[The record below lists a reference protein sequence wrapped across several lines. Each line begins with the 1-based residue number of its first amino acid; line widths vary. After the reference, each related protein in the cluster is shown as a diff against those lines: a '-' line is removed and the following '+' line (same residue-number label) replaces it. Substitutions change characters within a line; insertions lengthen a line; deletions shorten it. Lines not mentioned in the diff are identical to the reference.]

1 MVFRKTVIGINICW
15 ALLFLTTSLQGQCP
29 ITVSAGPDKVVCNS
43 GGSTSLD
50 GVINGNYLD
59 FRWSPLTGLG
69 DPNSLTPSVTVT
81 GTVTYTLTAAAFDP
95 SAPNLF
101 TNPGFESGTSGY
113 STGYSYSATPITP
126 GTYILT
132 TSPELVVN
140 NFPPCD
146 DHTFGNGTGNLML
159 VNGNGNANTQVW
171 CQSVPVMPNSWY
183 FLEAWAL
190 VSPITPPALQ
200 FSVNGTLIG
209 TPAYLSANG
218 CDWQN
223 FTATWFSGTS
233 SSATVCV
240 FDVSGTG
247 NGLFGNDFAL
257 DDLFMSKACTVSDQV
272 KVEVANVNAV
282 LQPSIQLPCT
292 ALETG
297 ITLNGSGSSSG
308 PGITY
313 EWDGP
318 GILSGGNTPTPV
330 VNEPGTYTLTVS
342 LHTGSETCSD
352 VASIN
357 VISDPFTVMA
367 EAIVLEELNCQVN
380 SVTIDGSASSAGPN
394 ITYAWS
400 PITGIL
406 SGGNTPQPEVNA
418 PGIYTLTVT
427 HQLGNC
433 TSTASVT
440 VNQNLAPAIAV
451 ATANTTLP
459 CQGPGSVT
467 LSGSGSSTGPA
478 FLYTWTGPG
487 IVSGASTLNN
497 CTVNA
502 SGIYTLLVT
511 NDISGCTSIDTA
523 IVLQSGIAPI
533 VQISTQGQLSCLDT
547 TMTLNSTGSSFG
559 PGFSYTWSSTNGN
572 ILSSLEGASI
582 QIDSSGTYQLL
593 ITNQQ
598 TGCTASANVQIQGN
612 YSVPLLQF
620 DSTLVFNCIA
630 DSLEII
636 GTPQSV
642 AFPQYSWSTTNG
654 SITSG
659 GNTLSPWVN
668 TPGSYLLLA
677 SDSLSG
683 CSTTYWV
690 EVIADTLSPSILF
703 QPPGALTCI
712 QTETVLS
719 AQSTPNSVPFWY
731 FSAPSGSPGTGILM
745 GENSFQ
751 PLVNAAGT
759 YVLTLI
765 DTLNG
770 CSGVDSLVVLEN
782 KLPPV
787 VEAGQDTLLTCT
799 VSSIL
804 ISAAGPLQQVSYQWS
819 NGDIGLQTVVN
830 QPSQLVLTATD
841 SLTGCFTTD
850 TVLVEQSTDVPVISI
865 SPPNL
870 LTCSQNSTEIVA
882 SFLPTLSYQW
892 TYLGT
897 GGGILSGATSSTVMA
912 GSAGTYTLII
922 TDDVN
927 SCTNEYTV
935 TVQQST
941 TLPVANAGPP
951 QVLSCGQSS
960 AQLEGTLSSVGS
972 QYQYQWSTLDGQIQQ
987 GATTLSP
994 TISAPGTYWLTVTDT
1009 LNGCSATAQVVVDND
1024 SNVPNVVINDP
1035 GTLTCAQS
1043 NLLITSLGSSVGTTF
1058 QYNWTG
1064 PGLLSDPELTTATI
1078 NQPGLY
1084 TLAVLNIQNNC
1095 SSSATVLILEDRT
1108 PPLANIMP
1116 PTGLITCD
1124 QTQIDLDASAST
1136 LGMEYYWTGPGIV
1149 SGTNSMIAVV
1159 NVPGSYSLEVVN
1171 PLNGC
1176 TASATVN
1183 VGQDIEEPLFS
1194 ILPIGSLN
1202 CFSSSIS
1209 LQASSNASN
1218 YIYTWMGPGIIGGAN
1233 SNEVFLNLPGDYS
1246 LTATNANN
1254 GCTGLQS
1261 IEVTGDFQV
1270 PIAVAEANEILNCL
1284 QSTVSISGVGS
1295 SMGMNYSWSGP
1306 GIVSGSSSL
1315 TPIVNLP
1322 GAYQLVITDPNNGCT
1337 NQAEVMVIED
1347 RSPPIAQ
1354 ANTPEILSCIQ
1365 TQINLNS
1372 IGSSAGMNYSWS
1384 GPGILSGAN
1393 SESPLVNAAGTY
1405 ELLVTNPTSGCS
1417 AISEVVVVEDRIAPV
1432 AIAGPNQS
1440 YSCEDDFLTLTGSSN
1455 LSFPAFEWQ
1464 ALSGEILTGA
1474 LTNTIT
1480 VAAMA
1485 GSYVL
1490 FVTNPTNGCVSS
1502 DTVLVREVQLLFPQP
1517 KAVPP
1522 TCFQPLGTLLFE
1534 GGDGSFR
1541 YSIDGGNTFTADSIF
1556 RDLPAGNYQLI
1567 AQSSTG
1573 CEDTTLLILPSIST
1587 VSIQLPSF
1595 INLELGGS
1603 TLLQPILNLP
1613 SNALDNLLWTPSEGL
1628 SCVDCLTPVAS
1639 PSVETTY
1646 QLQITSK
1653 DGCSDTARITL
1664 TVRAAG
1670 DIYVPTIFH
1679 AGGPW
1684 ENATFFPQTD
1694 LTVLDYQLQV
1704 FDRWGSLLY
1713 LTNELVRG
1721 WDGKA
1726 RGKWQEPGV
1735 YTYLIQ
1741 MKVVNRAGQTEE
1753 RVLVGDVTLIR

>member
-1 MVFRKTVIGINICW
+1 MVFRKTLVGITLCW
-15 ALLFLTTSLQGQCP
+15 ALLLCKASLQGQCP

-50 GVINGNYLD
+50 GVISGNYLD

-81 GTVTYTLTAAAFDP
+81 GTATYTLTAAAFDP

-146 DHTFGNGTGNLML
+146 DHTFGNGLGNLML

-171 CQSVPVMPNSWY
+171 CQTVPVMPNSWY

-223 FTATWFSGTS
+223 FTANWFSGTS

-240 FDVSGTG
+240 YDVSGTG

-282 LQPSIQLPCT
+282 LQPSILLPCT
-292 ALETG
+292 AFQTG

-318 GILSGGNTPTPV
+318 GILSGGNTPTPT

-342 LHTGSETCSD
+342 LSTGSEICSD

-357 VISDPFTVMA
+357 VLPDPFTVMA

-400 PITGIL
+400 PSTGIL
-406 SGGNTPQPEVNA
+406 SGANTPQPEVNA
-418 PGIYTLTVT
+418 PGTYTLTVT
-427 HQLGNC
+427 HQIGSC

-440 VNQNLAPAIAV
+440 VNQNLAPANAV
-451 ATANTTLP
+451 ATANATLP
-459 CQGPGSVT
+459 CQGPGTVL

-478 FLYTWTGPG
+478 FLYNWTGPG
-487 IVSGASTLNN
+487 IVSGANTLNN

-511 NDISGCTSIDTA
+511 NDISGCTSVDTA
-523 IVLQSGIAPI
+523 IVFQSGVAPI
-533 VQISTQGQLSCLDT
+533 VQITTQGQLSCSDT

-559 PGFSYTWSSTNGN
+559 PTYSYAWSSTNGN
-572 ILSSLEGASI
+572 ILSSLEGTSV
-582 QIDSSGTYQLL
+582 QIDTSGTYQLL

-598 TGCTASANVQIQGN
+598 SGCTASSSVQIQGN
-612 YSVPLLQF
+612 YSVPILQF
-620 DSTLVFNCIA
+620 DSTLVLNCLV
-630 DSLEII
+630 DSLHIV

-642 AFPQYSWSTTNG
+642 NFPKYSWTTTNG
-654 SITSG
+654 AISSG
-659 GNTLSPWVN
+659 GTALSPWV
-668 TPGSYLLLA
+668 TSAGTYLLFA
-677 SDSLSG
+677 GDSLSG
-683 CSTTYWV
+683 CFTSYSV
-690 EVIADTLSPSILF
+690 EVTADTLPPDILF
-703 QPPGALTCI
+703 LPVSTLTCI
-712 QTETVLS
+712 QTEAVLS

-731 FSAPSGSPGTGILM
+731 FSAPSGSPGSGILL

-751 PLVNAAGT
+751 PLVNAPGT

-782 KLPPV
+782 KLPPMV
-787 VEAGQDTLLTCT
+787 DAGRDTLLTCT

-804 ISAAGPLQQVSYQWS
+804 ISAVGPLQQVSYQWS
-819 NGDIGLQTVVN
+819 NGDLGLQTVVN

-841 SLTGCFTTD
+841 SLTGCIATD
-850 TVLVEQSTDVPVISI
+850 TVLVEQSTDVPVLSL
-865 SPPNL
+865 STPDP
-870 LTCSQNSTEIVA
+870 LTCTQSSTAIVA
-882 SFLPTLSYQW
+882 SFQTTLSYQW
-892 TYLGT
+892 SYIGT
-897 GGGILSGATSSTVMA
+897 GVGILSGASSSSILA
-912 GSAGTYTLII
+912 GSAGTYTLVI
-922 TDDVN
+922 TDTGN
-927 SCTNEYTV
+927 SCTNQYTV
-935 TVQQST
+935 IVQQST
-941 TLPVANAGPP
+941 TLPTANAGPTL
-951 QVLSCGQSS
+951 VLSCGQSS
-960 AQLEGTLSSVGS
+960 AQLDGTLSSSGGPF
-972 QYQYQWSTLDGQIQQ
+972 QYQWSTQDGQIQQ
-987 GATTLSP
+987 GATTLMP
-994 TISAPGTYWLTVTDT
+994 TVTEPGTYWLIVTDT
-1009 LNGCSATAQVVVDND
+1009 LNGCTATAQVVVNND
-1024 SNVPNVVINDP
+1024 SNVPTVVINDP
-1035 GTLTCAQS
+1035 GPLICAQ
-1043 NLLITSLGSSVGTTF
+1043 NTLILTSTGSSAGSSF

-1064 PGLLSDPELTTATI
+1064 PGLLSDPGLTTAEI
-1078 NQPGLY
+1078 DQPGLY
-1084 TLAVLNIQNNC
+1084 TLTLINTQNNC
-1095 SSSATVLILEDRT
+1095 SDSATVLILEDRT
-1108 PPLANIMP
+1108 PPLVSIVP
-1116 PTGLITCD
+1116 PTSLLTCT
-1124 QTQIDLDASAST
+1124 QTQISLDASAST
-1136 LGMEYYWTGPGIV
+1136 QGMEYYWTGPGIIN
-1149 SGTNSMIAVV
+1149 GGNSMIAVV
-1159 NVPGSYSLEVVN
+1159 NAPGWYSLELVN

-1176 TASATVN
+1176 TADATIN
-1183 VGQDIEEPLFS
+1183 IDQNIEEPLFS
-1194 ILPIGSLN
+1194 ILPIGTLN
-1202 CFSSSIS
+1202 CLSPIAT
-1209 LQASSNASN
+1209 LQASPNTPN
-1218 YIYTWMGPGIIGGAN
+1218 NLYTWMGPGIIGGAT
-1233 SNEVFLNLPGDYS
+1233 SNEVTLNLPGTYF
-1246 LTATNANN
+1246 LTTTNASN
-1254 GCTGLQS
+1254 GCAATQS
-1261 IEVTGDFQV
+1261 IEVTGDFQL
-1270 PIAVAEANEILNCL
+1270 PAAVAVANEILNCQ
-1284 QSTVSISGVGS
+1284 QSTVDLSGIGS
-1295 SMGMNYSWSGP
+1295 SVGVNYSWTGP
-1306 GIVSGSSSL
+1306 GIVSGASSL
-1315 TPIVNLP
+1315 TPSVNLP
-1322 GAYQLVITDPNNGCT
+1322 GIYQLVVTEPSNGCS
-1337 NQAEVMVIED
+1337 NQAQVEVVED

-1354 ANTPEILSCIQ
+1354 ANAPGFLTCVQ

-1372 IGSSAGMNYSWS
+1372 NGSSIGMNYNWS
-1384 GPGILSGAN
+1384 GPGIVSGAN
-1393 SESPLVNAAGTY
+1393 TESPLVNAPGTY
-1405 ELLVTNPTSGCS
+1405 ELRVSNPINGCF
-1417 AISEVVVVEDRIAPV
+1417 AISELVIMEDRVTPV
-1432 AIAGPNQS
+1432 AEAGPNQS
-1440 YSCEDDFLTLTGSSN
+1440 FSCDTDFLTLAGSSDIG
-1455 LSFPAFEWQ
+1455 SPIFEWQ
-1464 ALSGEILTGA
+1464 ALSGQILSGG
-1474 LTNTIT
+1474 LTSTIT
-1480 VAAMA
+1480 VAAVE
-1485 GSYVL
+1485 GTYVL
-1490 FVTNPTNGCVSS
+1490 NVTNPTNGCSS
-1502 DTVLVREVQLLFPQP
+1502 FDTVLVRGVQLLFPQP
-1517 KAVPP
+1517 KAVLP
-1522 TCFQPLGTLLFE
+1522 TCLQPLGTLLFE

-1541 YSIDGGNTFTADSIF
+1541 YSIDGGDTFIADSIF

-1573 CEDTTLLILPSIST
+1573 CEDSTLITLPSIAT
-1587 VSIQLPSF
+1587 VSIQLPSV
-1595 INLELGGS
+1595 INLELGES
-1603 TLLQPILNLP
+1603 TLLQPILNVP
-1613 SNALDNLLWTPSEGL
+1613 ANALDNLLWTPSTGL
-1628 SCVDCLTPVAS
+1628 SCVDCLTPVAT
-1639 PSVETTY
+1639 PLVETTY
-1646 QLQITSK
+1646 QLQVTST
-1653 DGCSDTARITL
+1653 DGCSDTARLTL
-1664 TVRAAG
+1664 TLRAAG
-1670 DIYVPTIFH
+1670 DIFVPTIFH

-1684 ENATFFPQTD
+1684 ENATFFPHTD

-1713 LTNELVRG
+1713 LTNELIRG

-1726 RGKWQEPGV
+1726 RGQWQEPGV

-1741 MKVVNRAGQTEE
+1741 MKVVNRAGETEE